1 MIASRYVSQFAK
13 YNQWQNSNLI
23 EAADR
28 LTDEQRKKNVGAF
41 FGSIQG
47 TLSHLL
53 WGDSIWLD
61 RLTHTPYQAS
71 PIDES
76 GTVWSD
82 WEQYKIARKAM
93 DERFISWSETVTND
107 WLSGMLT
114 YKTSRGIET
123 TKPIDLLVVHIF
135 NHQTHHRGQA
145 HCLLTHFGV
154 ATKDTDFLVMP
165 DFII

>member
-1 MIASRYVSQFAK
+1 MITSKYVRSFAK
-13 YNQWQNSNLI
+13 YNQWQNTNII
-23 EAADR
+23 EAANE
-28 LTDEQRKKNVGAF
+28 LTDEQRKQNVGAF

-47 TLSHLL
+47 TLSHLM

-61 RLTHTPYQAS
+61 RLTNTPYQAT

-76 GTVWSD
+76 GSVWSD
-82 WEQYKIARKAM
+82 WEQYKIARKAL
-93 DERFISWSETVTND
+93 DERFIRWSETVTD
-107 WLSGMLT
+107 SWLGGMLT
-114 YKTSRGIET
+114 YKTSRGIEV

-154 ATKDTDFLVMP
+154 ATKDTDFLVLP
-165 DFII
+165 DFIG